1 MAGGLFALLDDVTL
15 IARKAAA
22 STGDVARA
30 AATTSTRAAA
40 VVVDDAAVTPG
51 FVEGVT
57 PARELPIIW
66 RITKGSLVNKIIII
80 LPVILLLSWLAPW
93 ALTPIL
99 MVGGTYLAYEG
110 AEKVWHA
117 VAAQRGGKESHA
129 QDAPDA
135 EASSPD
141 GPDGPEGPD
150 DEESLVK
157 GAVRTDFILSAE
169 IMVLSLN
176 ELTDRS
182 VPERAAILVGV
193 ALIITFAVYGVVG
206 LLVKMDD
213 VGLALADPER
223 DRPTIVRRAGRG
235 LVALMPKILTTL
247 SVVGTAAMLWVG
259 GHILLVGTDD
269 LGWHLPYSVVHHL
282 EESVSSAGGAVQWL
296 VETGCSAVVGLLVGS
311 VVLAVL
317 AGITGVRS
325 AVSSARPGTP
335 RPGN

>member
-51 FVEGVT
+51 FVEGVS

-117 VAAQRGGKESHA
+117 VAARRGGQEKHA

-135 EASSPD
+135 AASSPD
-141 GPDGPEGPD
+141 GPDGPD

-176 ELTDRS
+176 ELTDRG

-223 DRPTIVRRAGRG
+223 DRPTVVRRTGRG
-235 LVALMPKILTTL
+235 LVALMPKILTAL

-282 EESVSSAGGAVQWL
+282 EEAVAGAGGAVQWL
-296 VETGCSAVVGLLVGS
+296 VETGCSAVVGLLFGS
-311 VVLAVL
+311 LVLAVL
-317 AGITGVRS
+317 AGVARVRG
-325 AVSSARPGTP
+325 AVSSDRRGTAAP
-335 RPGN
+335 R